1 MKNYYVLCDVGEG
14 IPCYDFVIKAKSL
27 KEAIKK
33 GGAILKADYP
43 ENWDYNKNDF
53 SVCEI
58 TAEEL
63 LNRLTIA

>member
-14 IPCYDFVIKAKSL
+14 IPSYDFVVRAKTL
-27 KEAIKK
+27 KEAIKI
-33 GGAILKADYP
+33 GGKILKTDYP

-58 TAEEL
+58 TARQL
-63 LNRLTIA
+63 LKRLTLN